1 MTRVLVLRA
10 REDAERTASRLRAM
24 GFTPLLSP
32 VLEIVGTGA
41 AIPRGPFDAVLATS
55 AKGLEF
61 CPEPGGLRTLPL
73 HAVGARTAQ
82 IARELGWRPDLF
94 AGEARALLPL
104 IHARHETAAR
114 FLYLAGRDRQ
124 SDLETDL
131 RAAGHDVTIVETY
144 EARAASALAP
154 VALDALA
161 KGEIAAALHYSKRSA
176 EIFVKLARDA
186 GLTKA
191 LGEIDHLALSREAA
205 SPLPRA
211 SIAERP
217 DEEHLLR
224 LLRNR

>member
-1 MTRVLVLRA
+1 MPSA
-10 REDAERTASRLRAM
+10 RE
-24 GFTPLLSP
+24 
-32 VLEIVGTGA
+32 
-41 AIPRGPFDAVLATS
+41 PR
-55 AKGLEF
+55 
-61 CPEPGGLRTLPL
+61 
-73 HAVGARTAQ
+73 Q
-82 IARELGWRPDLF
+82 IAEELGWRPDLL
-94 AGEARALLPL
+94 AGDARGLPPL
-104 IHARHETAAR
+104 IHARYATPAR

-124 SDLETDL
+124 SDLETGL

-144 EARAASALAP
+144 EARAATALAP
-154 VALDALA
+154 AALEALA

-211 SIAERP
+211 RIAERP

>member
-1 MTRVLVLRA
+1 MRRVLVLRA

-41 AIPRGPFDAVLATS
+41 ALPRGPFDAVLATS

-61 CPEPGGLRTLPL
+61 CAEPGELRTLPL

-82 IARELGWRPDLF
+82 IAKELGWRPDLL
-94 AGEARALLPL
+94 AGDARALAPL
-104 IHARHETAAR
+104 IRDRHETPAR

-124 SDLETDL
+124 DELETGL
-131 RAAGHDVTIVETY
+131 RAAGHDVTVVETY
-144 EARAASALAP
+144 EARAATALAP
-154 VALDALA
+154 AALDALA
-161 KGEIAAALHYSKRSA
+161 KGGIAAALHYSKRSA

-191 LGEIDHLALSREAA
+191 LGEIDHLALSSDAA

-211 SIAERP
+211 RIAERP

-224 LLRNR
+224 LLGNH

>member
-10 REDAERTASRLRAM
+10 REDAERTALRLRAM
-24 GFTPLLSP
+24 GFAPLLSP

-61 CPEPGGLRTLPL
+61 CAQPGELQTHPL

-82 IARELGWRPDLF
+82 IAQKLGWRPDLL
-94 AGEARALLPL
+94 AGNARALAPL
-104 IHARHETAAR
+104 IRARYKTPAR

-124 SDLETDL
+124 NELETAL

-144 EARAASALAP
+144 EARAATALAP
-154 VALDALA
+154 AALDALA
-161 KGEIAAALHYSKRSA
+161 KGEIAAALHYSRRSA
-176 EIFVKLARDA
+176 GIFVKLSRDV
-186 GLTKA
+186 GLTEA
-191 LGEIDHLALSREAA
+191 LGEIDHLALSKDAA

-211 SIAERP
+211 RIAERP
-217 DEEHLLR
+217 DEEHLL
-224 LLRNR
+224 LLLQNR